1 MGNIITYNGSYVHAK
16 YIYTGICYIRV
27 TADSSIK
34 GISPLFTYFVILIG
48 FIQIYSKKKKTITI
62 TDALSLMV
70 PYAIAFSVLW
80 LLIVIGF
87 YIIGLPLGI
96 NTGVML

>member
-1 MGNIITYNGSYVHAK
+1 
-16 YIYTGICYIRV
+16 
-27 TADSSIK
+27 
-34 GISPLFTYFVILIG
+34 
-48 FIQIYSKKKKTITI
+48 
-62 TDALSLMV
+62 MV

>member
-1 MGNIITYNGSYVHAK
+1 MQNTFTPEFATAVFRA
-16 YIYTGICYIRV
+16 
-27 TADSSIK
+27 ADSSIK

-48 FIQIYSKKKKTITI
+48 FIQIYNKKKKTITI